1 VTNRT
6 VKVELEAGT
15 SRYTPGVEAASK
27 STTGLALA
35 QKEAAAAAKA
45 GAQATAGFSSAS
57 VEAARTTRL
66 LATAQREAA
75 EAAKAAAAADA
86 EATRAL
92 SAAQKEA
99 VAAAKDTSVLGAE
112 RRAAAQQAVASAEKE
127 AAAAAEA
134 KTASAEQAKAARTAV
149 IAHRDQVASARETAT
164 EETAAAKV
172 SEEAAKKRSDAYT
185 STGKKMMIAGVVLAG
200 AFVAAEK
207 ATSDFDKSLS
217 GVQAV
222 SSASAAEMDKLRK
235 AALQAGADTA
245 FTATQA
251 ADAEAELVKA
261 GVSVAD
267 TLNGGLKGALSLA
280 AAGQLDLAD
289 AATISAN
296 AMNTFGLHGSDVSHI
311 ADVLAA
317 AANKSAADV
326 KELAYGMQQGGL
338 VAAQTGLTFEDTTA
352 VLAAFADRGLKGADA
367 GTSLKTML
375 EKLNAPTSQART
387 LMEQLGI
394 QTYDSSG
401 KFVGITT
408 VAGELHDRM
417 ATLTDAQRNQAMATI
432 FGSDAIRAAS
442 VLYNLGSD
450 GVKGYKD
457 AVNDSG
463 AASRMASAQM
473 DNLSGDLE
481 QLGGSL
487 ETALIKGGSGATS
500 ALRDLTQQATD
511 AVNAFS
517 HMPDWLQQTAVGF
530 TGGSGGALLLVGGLS
545 SVVGKAGAA
554 SKAMKETAEVSKG
567 LKSVMANAGSFM
579 AGPWGIAIAG
589 AAVALT
595 LLTTSHHRAVTEVAS
610 FTEAMKQDGDAI
622 GKATTAAVAA
632 DPQIAG
638 LYSTFGKLGISAT
651 TVTDAVLG
659 SKDALGQV
667 TTATNAAIQATD
679 TNKLAGIAY
688 ANWLRTGVATIQD
701 YHAGLVGQL
710 KTQQQVTAATG
721 NSSAALGES
730 SLATQKAAQESK
742 DAAAASA
749 SQAAGQRALTD
760 AENAGAFRTGAAT
773 EKKKAATST
782 SRFHTAAMRDE
793 ARVTDDAAKRE
804 ADAAAAADKHTTA
817 LYKTADSAKA
827 AATAAAAN
835 GDANA
840 DGAKKTADEAEAAAE
855 ASDVHQAGA
864 KWLREVADAEIYAS
878 GSARDLDVSVT
889 NEVAAF
895 KDAKDKATSLK
906 DALDALNGVHIA
918 ASRAAIDV
926 QDKVA
931 NLTKTLHENG
941 TTLDITSD
949 KGRANMGVVL
959 DLAQAIN
966 GHAQAV
972 AEESGSVEAGN
983 KALDASRDEFDKVLK
998 SAGFSKDAIQH
1009 FNDTLLNTPKLAEVK
1024 ITADTSAAA
1033 AKLQALIDRFGYI
1046 SVQVGGGSGGRAA
1059 LATGGL
1065 VVGPGG
1071 PTSDSVP
1078 INASAGE
1085 YVVKAA
1091 AVARPGMKRVL
1102 DDLNFGSGHASVVKP
1117 LNAPNAST
1125 SDATTIVPY
1134 VGGRS
1139 AAARSAIAA
1148 IEGRL
1153 QVEMVSSGTDEDLL
1167 RFLRKAVRVRGGNV
1181 QAVLGG

>member
-1 VTNRT
+1 VRVTDRT
-6 VKVELEAGT
+6 VTTRLAAETAAYDGPIVASSKTT
-15 SRYTPGVEAASK
+15 S
-27 STTGLALA
+27 ALA
-35 QKEAAAAAKA
+35 SAQRDAAAAAKVA
-45 GAQATAGFSSAS
+45 ASEQRATAMAS
-57 VEAARTTRL
+57 
-66 LATAQREAA
+66 REAA
-75 EAAKAAAAADA
+75 DAASAAAKQVAAAKAEQAQAAKAAGAADAMAAKAVTDADRAEVLSAQETARVRKAAADEGLAAARSGAAATA
-86 EATRAL
+86 ETASASK
-92 SAAQKEA
+92 SAALAASKDA
-99 VAAAKDTSVLGAE
+99 LAKRDVAAAAREAAIAE
-112 RRAAAQQAVASAEKE
+112 AADAAA
-127 AAAAAEA
+127 
-134 KTASAEQAKAARTAV
+134 T
-149 IAHRDQVASARETAT
+149 D
-164 EETAAAKV
+164 
-172 SEEAAKKRSDAYT
+172 EAAKKRSEAYT
-185 STGKKMMIAGVVLAG
+185 NTGKKLAIAGAVLAAG
-200 AFVAAEK
+200 FIEAEK
-207 ATSDFDKSLS
+207 ATASFDKSLS

-222 SSASAAEMDKLRK
+222 SQASAAEMGKLRT

-289 AATISAN
+289 AAIISAN
-296 AMNTFGLHGSDVSHI
+296 AMNTFALKGSDVSHI
-311 ADVLAA
+311 ADVYAA

-326 KELAYGMQQGGL
+326 KELGYAMQQGGL
-338 VAAQTGLTFEDTTA
+338 VASQTGLTFEDTTA
-352 VLAAFADRGLKGADA
+352 VLAAFSDRALKGADG

-375 EKLNAPTSQART
+375 EKLNAPSKQAAG
-387 LMEQLGI
+387 LMDALGI
-394 QTYDSSG
+394 VTYDASG
-401 KFVGITT
+401 KFVGITQL
-408 VAGELHDRM
+408 AGELHDKLGP
-417 ATLTDAQRNQAMATI
+417 LTDAQRNQTLATI
-432 FGSDAIRAAS
+432 FGSDAIRGATI
-442 VLYNLGSD
+442 LYNLGAQ
-450 GVKGYKD
+450 GIQGYKD
-457 AVNDSG
+457 AVNDNG
-463 AASRMASAQM
+463 AAARMAAAQM

-554 SKAMKETAEVSKG
+554 SKAMKETAEASKG

-760 AENAGAFRTGAAT
+760 AENAGAFTTGAAT

-817 LYKTADSAKA
+817 LYKAADSAKA
-827 AATAAAAN
+827 AAAAAAKN
-835 GDANA
+835 SDANA

-855 ASDVHQAGA
+855 ASEVHQAGA
-864 KWLREVADAEIYAS
+864 KWLREVADAEVSAS
-878 GSARDLDVSVT
+878 GSARDLDDSVKDEVS
-889 NEVAAF
+889 AF
-895 KDAKDKATSLK
+895 KEAKDKATSLK

-966 GHAQAV
+966 SHAQAV

-1009 FNDTLLNTPKLAEVK
+1009 FNDTLLNTPKLTEVK

-1033 AKLQALIDRFGYI
+1033 AKLQALVDRFGYI
-1046 SVQVGGGSGGRAA
+1046 QVQAVGGSGGRAA
-1059 LATGGL
+1059 FATGGL
-1065 VVGPGG
+1065 VDGVGTG
-1071 PTSDSVP
+1071 TSDSNMV
-1078 INASAGE
+1078 AVSKKE
-1085 YVVKAA
+1085 YIVNAA
-1091 AVARPGMKRVL
+1091 AVARPGVL
-1102 DDLNFGSGHASVVKP
+1102 AALNSLNFGTGSATVVKP
-1117 LNAPNAST
+1117 QIPMRAMAASP
-1125 SDATTIVPY
+1125 SASVGAGSGFHIENYFENGQSPMAVAQDLAWLAT
-1134 VGGRS
+1134 
-1139 AAARSAIAA
+1139 AR
-1148 IEGRL
+1148 G
-1153 QVEMVSSGTDEDLL
+1153 
-1167 RFLRKAVRVRGGNV
+1167 
-1181 QAVLGG
+1181 QAL